1 MIRRVA
7 LISEHASPAATLGG
21 VDCGGQNVYV
31 AQLAQHLARRG
42 IAVDVF
48 TRRDRADQPEIQRWA
63 PGVRIVHASAGPA
76 TAICK
81 EELLPHM
88 DEFARFAID
97 FATDEGVM
105 YDVAHA
111 NFWMSGLVAL
121 EMRQALGIPVVITFH
136 ALGRVRRQHQGDAD
150 RFPPCRGQLE
160 EMIVDEADGIVAECP
175 EDARDLVRLYRADTA
190 RIRIIPCGV
199 DRDRFHPIPGANARR
214 AIGLTTDGPCL
225 LQLGR
230 MVARKGVDDVI
241 RATALVRH
249 DYGIPARLLVVGGGS
264 EDPARDPT
272 PELERLREVARDADV
287 ADAVTFV
294 GRRGGDALRFYYSA
308 ADVFITLPWY
318 EPFGMTPLESMAC
331 GTPVV
336 GARVGGLTYTIRDG
350 ETGFLVP
357 PKNPVAAAERIA
369 VLCTQPHLRTSFAAE
384 GLRDVRERFT
394 WDDVTSSM
402 MAFYE
407 VARAR
412 ARETT
417 IPCGQPVASELSEDL
432 SA

>member
-136 ALGRVRRQHQGDAD
+136 ALGRVRRQHQG
-150 RFPPCRGQLE
+150 
-160 EMIVDEADGIVAECP
+160 
-175 EDARDLVRLYRADTA
+175 
-190 RIRIIPCGV
+190 
-199 DRDRFHPIPGANARR
+199 
-214 AIGLTTDGPCL
+214 
-225 LQLGR
+225 
-230 MVARKGVDDVI
+230 
-241 RATALVRH
+241 
-249 DYGIPARLLVVGGGS
+249 
-264 EDPARDPT
+264 
-272 PELERLREVARDADV
+272 
-287 ADAVTFV
+287 
-294 GRRGGDALRFYYSA
+294 
-308 ADVFITLPWY
+308 
-318 EPFGMTPLESMAC
+318 
-331 GTPVV
+331 
-336 GARVGGLTYTIRDG
+336 
-350 ETGFLVP
+350 
-357 PKNPVAAAERIA
+357 
-369 VLCTQPHLRTSFAAE
+369 
-384 GLRDVRERFT
+384 
-394 WDDVTSSM
+394 
-402 MAFYE
+402 
-407 VARAR
+407 
-412 ARETT
+412 
-417 IPCGQPVASELSEDL
+417 
-432 SA
+432 